1 MVRANDPVLRPR
13 NPADAMPA
21 DSARCGASAGQA
33 RHLGAG
39 PAEDHAKPGQQ
50 VGGEGMKPRVAVYIN
65 EDGSFDVYADDG
77 VEVYSVCD
85 WAPNDRLYLMSPE
98 EIPEGML
105 DGEFGFLGDG
115 SPAETRAKRAAAVIS
130 GESYLKVVSDDDA

>member
-1 MVRANDPVLRPR
+1 
-13 NPADAMPA
+13 
-21 DSARCGASAGQA
+21 
-33 RHLGAG
+33 
-39 PAEDHAKPGQQ
+39 
-50 VGGEGMKPRVAVYIN
+50 MKPRVAVYIN

-105 DGEFGFLGDG
+105 GGEVGFLGDG
-115 SPAETRAKRAAAVIS
+115 SPAETRAKRAASVLS
-130 GESYLKVVSDDDA
+130 GESHLKVVSDNDA